1 MPYKIITT
9 TNARIDIQEA
19 INWEDDRKIGLGE
32 KFFGVLDKKLN
43 DLSITPAMGSIR
55 YLNVRI
61 TFTPTF
67 DYNIHY
73 TIDIDEQ
80 AVYIL
85 RVLHSARK
93 PIY

>member
-9 TNARIDIQEA
+9 TNARIDIQHA
-19 INWEDDRKIGLGE
+19 INWENNRQLGLGE
-32 KFFGVLDKKLN
+32 RFFEILDKKLN
-43 DLSITPAMGSIR
+43 DLSITPAMGSVR

-61 TFTPTF
+61 KFTPIF

-73 TIDIDEQ
+73 TIDMDEEK
-80 AVYIL
+80 VIIL

>member
-9 TNARIDIQEA
+9 TNARIDIQDA
-19 INWEDDRKIGLGE
+19 INWENNRQLGLGE
-32 KFFGVLDKKLN
+32 RFFEILDKKLN
-43 DLSITPAMGSIR
+43 DLSITPAMGSVR

-61 TFTPTF
+61 TFTPIF

-73 TIDIDEQ
+73 TIDMDEEK
-80 AVYIL
+80 VIIL

>member
-1 MPYKIITT
+1 MPYQIITT
-9 TNARIDIQEA
+9 TNARLDIQEA
-19 INWEDDRKIGLGE
+19 ITWENDRQLGLGE
-32 KFFGVLDKKLN
+32 RFFEVLDKKLN
-43 DLSITPAMGSIR
+43 DLAITPAMGSVR

-73 TIDIDEQ
+73 TIDITAEK
-80 AVYIL
+80 VYIL

>member
-9 TNARIDIQEA
+9 TNARTDIQEA
-19 INWEDDRKIGLGE
+19 INWENNRQSGLRE
-32 KFFGVLDKKLN
+32 RFFEVLDKKLSN
-43 DLSITPAMGSIR
+43 LSITPAMGSIR
-55 YLNVRI
+55 YQNIRI

-73 TIDIDEQ
+73 TIDIIEEKI
-80 AVYIL
+80 YIL

-93 PIY
+93 PVY

>member
-9 TNARIDIQEA
+9 TNARADIQEA
-19 INWEDDRKIGLGE
+19 INWENNRQLG
-32 KFFGVLDKKLN
+32 FGERLFEILDKKIN
-43 DLSITPAMGSIR
+43 DLSVTPAMGSVR

-61 TFTPTF
+61 TFTPIF

-73 TIDIDEQ
+73 TIDTTEEK
-80 AVYIL
+80 VYIL

>member
-1 MPYKIITT
+1 
-9 TNARIDIQEA
+9 
-19 INWEDDRKIGLGE
+19 
-32 KFFGVLDKKLN
+32 
-43 DLSITPAMGSIR
+43 MGSVR

-61 TFTPTF
+61 TFTPIF

-73 TIDIDEQ
+73 TIDSNEER
-80 AVYIL
+80 VFIL

>member
-9 TNARIDIQEA
+9 SNARKDIQEA
-19 INWEDDRKIGLGE
+19 IDWENNRQVGLGE
-32 KFFGVLDKKLN
+32 RFFEVLDKKLN
-43 DLSITPAMGSIR
+43 DLSITPAMGSVR

-73 TIDIDEQ
+73 TIDADEES
-80 AVYIL
+80 VFIL

>member
-1 MPYKIITT
+1 MAYKIITT
-9 TNARIDIQEA
+9 TNARVDIQKA
-19 INWEDDRKIGLGE
+19 INWENNRQAGLGE
-32 KFFGVLDKKLN
+32 RFFEVFDKKLN

-73 TIDIDEQ
+73 IIDNTEEKI
-80 AVYIL
+80 YIL